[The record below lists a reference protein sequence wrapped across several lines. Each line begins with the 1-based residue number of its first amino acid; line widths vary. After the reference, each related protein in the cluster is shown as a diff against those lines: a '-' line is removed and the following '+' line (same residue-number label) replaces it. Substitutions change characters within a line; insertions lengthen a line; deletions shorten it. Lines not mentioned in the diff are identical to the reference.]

1 MGNRRS
7 ERTREKLKDALLEL
21 MGEKPCSQ
29 VCVAELC
36 RQAGVSRS
44 TFYAHYDGVHSVL
57 QELMSDFSSA
67 VMPLQE
73 RLHCGDCIP
82 GRRAYCVRLREAGRF
97 APLVADPAYRATVRS
112 GEGYGE
118 VAGLAATLAD
128 SDVDPEI
135 ARAIQLFQ
143 ENGCYAVATAVP
155 ADADWPK
162 IQAALDRFI
171 RAGIAALR
179 QA

>member
-1 MGNRRS
+1 MGNKRS
-7 ERTREKLKDALLEL
+7 ERTREKLKGALLEL
-21 MGEKPCSQ
+21 MKEKPCAQ
-29 VCVAELC
+29 VSVAELC
-36 RQAGVSRS
+36 RRADVSRS

-57 QELMSDFSSA
+57 QELMNDFSSA
-67 VMPLQE
+67 VMSLQE

-82 GRRAYCVRLREAGRF
+82 GRKAYCVRLREAGRF
-97 APLVADPAYRATVRS
+97 APLVADPAYRAAVRS